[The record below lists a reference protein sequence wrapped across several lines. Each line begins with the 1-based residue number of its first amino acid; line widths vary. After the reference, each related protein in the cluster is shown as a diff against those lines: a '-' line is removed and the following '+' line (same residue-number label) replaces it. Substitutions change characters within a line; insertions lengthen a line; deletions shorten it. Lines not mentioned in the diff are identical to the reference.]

1 MLRKQVSKNYSL
13 NKIFERNWN
22 TFFPLTVSDTNSTG
36 TPIKLIDSNIIK
48 MSALPN
54 DTETQALAVIMC
66 MDLCSSKWGW
76 RNQYNSNVKINPPE
90 FRPAESTP
98 DAAELA
104 TASQWEVSPR
114 IYWSKRV
121 KMINSFSN
129 WE

>member
-1 MLRKQVSKNYSL
+1 MTQKLRLQLLLCAWTY
-13 NKIFERNWN
+13 
-22 TFFPLTVSDTNSTG
+22 
-36 TPIKLIDSNIIK
+36 
-48 MSALPN
+48 A
-54 DTETQALAVIMC
+54 AVN
-66 MDLCSSKWGW
+66 GGGG
-76 RNQYNSNVKINPPE
+76 NQYNSNVKINPPE